1 MQVIIQ
7 KAKNDEETACI
18 DGHFLHSNYAP
29 SKEGER
35 FVENLQLPFNPSAI
49 IISEPGLSYAADY
62 LRKKYPDIKI
72 GAIRYT
78 DIFNSYNNK
87 FDFILNY
94 YEHTVFETY
103 LESRFSEEE
112 LLSIAFIRWNPSSQ
126 IFTNED
132 KTVWE
137 NIKAALVRS
146 KTLLITRQYFEKKWF
161 LNSCYFL
168 RNINNQICFDNV
180 INKDV
185 LIISSGP
192 SLIPFLEIIKNNQK
206 KFFIISLS
214 SAITACLKYNIIPD
228 LCMSTDGGFW
238 AGEHLK
244 ILKKHK
250 LPLAMPSEAYCS
262 KKLLKEL
269 NILPLDY
276 GDGISSDL
284 IKCVKLSNIHA
295 IRNGTVSGTA
305 LLFAATYFTK
315 NIYLCGMDMA
325 NQKGFQHT
333 QPNQLEIN
341 ASLSDNRLKNKATRL
356 SRSELTIGSLDIYKN
371 WFCNNPLMLYNRKV
385 YRLIE
390 EANRKNNLGWITD
403 INLETFISYI
413 SNISETNKTIFNIHK
428 SNININKTK
437 ELFLNSE
444 YVEKWKK
451 QLFPLSYVQLSHN
464 PQNEES
470 KKKIN
475 SEWEKIKKRAEE
487 ILYENIQ

>member
-1 MQVIIQ
+1 MQITIQ

-29 SKEGER
+29 SKEAER
-35 FVENLQLPFNPSAI
+35 FVENLQLQFNPSII
-49 IISEPGLSYAADY
+49 IISEPGLSYSADY
-62 LRKKYPDIKI
+62 LRKKYPGIKI

-78 DIFNSYNNK
+78 DSFNAYNDK
-87 FDFILNY
+87 FDFVLNY
-94 YEHTVFETY
+94 YEHTGFEAY
-103 LESRFSEEE
+103 LESKFTEEE
-112 LLSIAFIRWNPSSQ
+112 LLSIAFIRWNASSQ
-126 IFTNED
+126 IFTEED

-137 NIKAALVRS
+137 NIKAALVRA

-161 LNSCYFL
+161 LNSCHFL

-192 SLIPFLEIIKNNQK
+192 SLIPFLDIIKNNQN
-206 KFFIISLS
+206 KFFIICLS

-250 LPLAMPSEAYCS
+250 LPLAIPSEAFCS

-276 GDGISSDL
+276 GDGISSDF
-284 IKCVKLSNIHA
+284 INCVKLPNIHA
-295 IRNGTVSGTA
+295 VRNGTVSGTA
-305 LLFAATYFTK
+305 LLFAASYFTK

-341 ASLSDNRLKNKATRL
+341 SSLADNRIKNKASRL
-356 SRSELTIGSLDIYKN
+356 SRIELTNGSLDIYKD
-371 WFCNNPLMLYNRKV
+371 WFYNNPLKLNNRKV

-390 EANRKNNLGWITD
+390 EASRKNTLGWISD
-403 INLETFISYI
+403 INLNSFTSIISD
-413 SNISETNKTIFNIHK
+413 ISETNKTIFDIKK
-428 SNININKTK
+428 SDIDLSKTK
-437 ELFLNSE
+437 ELFSNSE

-451 QLFPLSYVQLSHN
+451 QLFPLSYVQLAHN
-464 PQNEES
+464 PQNVEIKE
-470 KKKIN
+470 KIN
-475 SEWEKIKKRAEE
+475 SEWKKIKKRAGE
-487 ILYENIQ
+487 ILYENI